1 MLTQLS
7 IQNFAIIDEISL
19 MFNEGLTVLTGETG
33 AGKSIIIDAVELLAG
48 GRGSVDY
55 VRHGSKKAEIEGL
68 FTIEDKYHDIF
79 NLAEQY
85 GIDAEDEM
93 FILRRTITNQGK
105 SICRINGKLVTLAI
119 LREFGRTL
127 IDIHSQHE
135 TQSLMDVN
143 NHLTLLDHYYS
154 SQIKDTKQQY
164 LTLFDKYKHFKQS
177 YEQLSTNEQQLAHR
191 LDLLQ
196 FQMKELETAALQP
209 NEDEQLDLVVMQQ
222 FQVVHLETAALQ
234 PNEDE
239 QLEDERS
246 YLLNFEKIYLGVQEA
261 YNALHGENRGI
272 DWLNKAQLALQEIS
286 EFNPELKGKA
296 EQLSNSYY
304 IVEELAFNLREFNES
319 IHYDKHRLNEIEGRL
334 DEISRLK
341 KKYGSTVND
350 ILEYMA
356 KVEEEIEQITHKDYH
371 MAKIEQKMLET
382 AKDAYLEA
390 KNLHDIRQ
398 VAAKRLIKEIKQELD
413 DLYLENATFSIH
425 FNEFPSIDRDDDFL
439 SLNFQEHGLDHI
451 EFLISTNIG
460 EPEKPLH
467 KIASGGELSRI
478 MLAIKKILAKHQ
490 GVTSVIFDE
499 VDTGVSGRVAQAM
512 GEKIVQIS
520 TSSQVLCITH
530 LPQVASMADAHLL
543 ITKSET
549 DERMSTQVNE
559 LSKAEKIE
567 ELSRMMTGAELTK
580 TALKHGQ
587 EMLDLAT
594 TFKKNI

>member
-1 MLTQLS
+1 
-7 IQNFAIIDEISL
+7 
-19 MFNEGLTVLTGETG
+19 
-33 AGKSIIIDAVELLAG
+33 
-48 GRGSVDY
+48 
-55 VRHGSKKAEIEGL
+55 
-68 FTIEDKYHDIF
+68 
-79 NLAEQY
+79 
-85 GIDAEDEM
+85 M

-164 LTLFDKYKHFKQS
+164 LTLFDKYKHFKKS

-196 FQMKELETAALQP
+196 FQMKE
-209 NEDEQLDLVVMQQ
+209 
-222 FQVVHLETAALQ
+222 LETAALQ

-356 KVEEEIEQITHKDYH
+356 KIEEEIEQITHKDSH
-371 MAKIEQKMLET
+371 MEKIEQQMLET

-390 KNLHDIRQ
+390 KNLHDIRKA
-398 VAAKRLIKEIKQELD
+398 AAKQLIKEIKRELD
-413 DLYLENATFSIH
+413 DLYLENASFSVHI
-425 FNEFPSIDRDDDFL
+425 NEFPTINRDEDFL

-451 EFLISTNIG
+451 EFLISTNMG

-490 GVTSVIFDE
+490 GLTSVIFDE

-512 GEKIVQIS
+512 GEKIAQLSIN
-520 TSSQVLCITH
+520 SQVLCITH
-530 LPQVASMADAHLL
+530 LPQVASMADVHML
-543 ITKSET
+543 ISKSE
-549 DERMSTQVNE
+549 VNHRTMTHVQQLE
-559 LSKAEKIE
+559 EDAKIK
-567 ELSRMMTGAELTK
+567 ELSRMMTGSQITK
-580 TALKHGQ
+580 TALKHGK
-587 EMLDLAT
+587 EMLELAHD
-594 TFKKNI
+594 FKSSLKKEA

>member
-68 FTIEDKYHDIF
+68 FTIEDKSHDIF

-93 FILRRTITNQGK
+93 FILRRSITNQGK

-164 LTLFDKYKHFKQS
+164 LTLFAKYKHFKKS

-196 FQMKELETAALQP
+196 FQMKE
-209 NEDEQLDLVVMQQ
+209 
-222 FQVVHLETAALQ
+222 LETAALQ

-356 KVEEEIEQITHKDYH
+356 KVEEEIEQITHKDSH

>member
-68 FTIEDKYHDIF
+68 FTIEDKSHDIF

-164 LTLFDKYKHFKQS
+164 LTLFDKYKHFKKS

-196 FQMKELETAALQP
+196 FQMKE
-209 NEDEQLDLVVMQQ
+209 
-222 FQVVHLETAALQ
+222 LETAALQ

-356 KVEEEIEQITHKDYH
+356 KIEEEIEQITHKDSH